1 MMLDTPE
8 GEDAPADLVSSVSA
22 TSGELSTSCAESEAE
37 EASVPC
43 GSPLG
48 VILGVIVS
56 SAGAACT
63 FLRPS
68 HSSLLCFN
76 CRAVLE
82 GLAPASEAEP
92 PAPRLAA
99 FA

>member
-22 TSGELSTSCAESEAE
+22 TSGELGPSCAESE

-48 VILGVIVS
+48 AILGVVS
-56 SAGAACT
+56 PAGAACA
-63 FLRPS
+63 FPLPS
-68 HSSLLCFN
+68 HSSLPCFS
-76 CRAVLE
+76 CWADFE
-82 GLAPASEAEP
+82 ELAPAAETE